1 MGMEI
6 LKSGTFIHD
15 WGLNRE
21 ILLVTQ
27 FVVNLIFIETLP
39 AHFAQIPWNDNLL
52 LKSTIKYRPN
62 EMVTISKGLIINR

>member
-27 FVVNLIFIETLP
+27 FVVVETLQLIL
-39 AHFAQIPWNDNLL
+39 H
-52 LKSTIKYRPN
+52 KYR
-62 EMVTISKGLIINR
+62 EMTIYC

>member
-1 MGMEI
+1 MRKEQQLHKNKCQLTNSDSDLKGMGMEI

-27 FVVNLIFIETLP
+27 FVVNLIFIETLQLIL
-39 AHFAQIPWNDNLL
+39 H
-52 LKSTIKYRPN
+52 KYR
-62 EMVTISKGLIINR
+62 EMTIYC

>member
-27 FVVNLIFIETLP
+27 FVVNLIFIETLQLIL
-39 AHFAQIPWNDNLL
+39 H
-52 LKSTIKYRPN
+52 KYCEMTIYC
-62 EMVTISKGLIINR
+62 